1 MGLANKAGKNQS
13 DKKEKSNFLDR
24 ASKFREKIN
33 DANIPIA
40 QSSTDDIKR
49 SSNFLKR
56 ANWLRQSN
64 SETQSDDFINIPNN
78 LSSRKNTDEYSDAPI
93 DYSPSPTPGI
103 PASQNIKAVFES
115 NSLDDIIDKIGGV
128 LESFADKLNINVKSE
143 GPVDSVITPKVE
155 LSGLDKPIQAELK
168 TDLQIPISL
177 SHDTA
182 EIIPVNSPFSEHRDS
197 LSGAQQRVQ
206 SGEYKS
212 AIDQLQ
218 ETADVIPNRTIRTK
232 ILQNIQDIETHV
244 SSNNLP
250 MSTGS
255 EIAPDSMQGA
265 EGALSQNTIDSLTE
279 QISKSILDIQ
289 QSVMNKS
296 VASSPQETEAT
307 PVEDDMQGADKPA
320 PSMPSMPPLMPS
332 SSSSPEPGPESPMS
346 STVQQISGVLELKQ
360 PEEEDS
366 PFLTL
371 TFDFDRIPHHFSLSK
386 DHEILE
392 YAYYKYKPMLV
403 KAQKYVKRK
412 QITKAMNYYRVIR
425 EQQIPREFKRMI
437 DKNINDLTDYLEKY
451 LSTR

>member
-1 MGLANKAGKNQS
+1 MGLANKAVKNQS

-24 ASKFREKIN
+24 ASKFREQIK

-40 QSSTDDIKR
+40 QSSTDEIKR

-64 SETQSDDFINIPNN
+64 SETRSDDFINIPGN
-78 LSSRKNTDEYSDAPI
+78 LSSSEHTGESSNTTFDH
-93 DYSPSPTPGI
+93 SPSSTPSI

-115 NSLDDIIDKIGGV
+115 NSLDDIINKIGGV
-128 LESFADKLNINVKSE
+128 LESFADKLNINVQSE

-168 TDLQIPISL
+168 TDLQIPVSL
-177 SHDTA
+177 SHDVA

-206 SGEYKS
+206 SGEFKS

-250 MSTGS
+250 MSTGAEPS
-255 EIAPDSMQGA
+255 SNTGPDGD
-265 EGALSQNTIDSLTE
+265 GALSQNAIDSLTE
-279 QISKSILDIQ
+279 QISKSILDLQ
-289 QSVMNKS
+289 RSVMNKS
-296 VASSPQETEAT
+296 GLPSPQESQMTAAESDLQ
-307 PVEDDMQGADKPA
+307 EADKPA

-332 SSSSPEPGPESPMS
+332 SPSSPEPGSESPMS

-425 EQQIPREFKRMI
+425 EQQIPREFKKMI

>member
-1 MGLANKAGKNQS
+1 M
-13 DKKEKSNFLDR
+13 
-24 ASKFREKIN
+24 
-33 DANIPIA
+33 
-40 QSSTDDIKR
+40 
-49 SSNFLKR
+49 
-56 ANWLRQSN
+56 
-64 SETQSDDFINIPNN
+64 
-78 LSSRKNTDEYSDAPI
+78 
-93 DYSPSPTPGI
+93 
-103 PASQNIKAVFES
+103 
-115 NSLDDIIDKIGGV
+115 
-128 LESFADKLNINVKSE
+128 
-143 GPVDSVITPKVE
+143 
-155 LSGLDKPIQAELK
+155 
-168 TDLQIPISL
+168 QIPVSL
-177 SHDTA
+177 SHEVA
-182 EIIPVNSPFSEHRDS
+182 EIIPVNSPFSEHRDT

-206 SGEYKS
+206 SGEFKS

-244 SSNNLP
+244 STNNLP
-250 MSTGS
+250 MSTG
-255 EIAPDSMQGA
+255 A
-265 EGALSQNTIDSLTE
+265 EPLPNAVQNGDAALSQNTIDSLTE
-279 QISKSILDIQ
+279 QISKSILDLQ

-296 VASSPQETEAT
+296 GLPSPQ
-307 PVEDDMQGADKPA
+307 DDQMTVAGSDLREADKPT

-332 SSSSPEPGPESPMS
+332 APSSPEPGAESQMS

-425 EQQIPREFKRMI
+425 EQQIPREFKKMI